1 MIPVTIERRFI
12 PPKTLVFGIV
22 IGQTKLAR
30 PVGSALNPKMIVA
43 VFCQFAIATRT
54 LQNPLPQSDTRRHT
68 MRPHLLHRHKFE
80 GIYILPRAHQLSFQ
94 WQQTPQQ
101 HNRQDCFETKKPIKN
116 EFHRCKPN
124 PHRHQFPFDL
134 SNECVLTCYF

>member
-1 MIPVTIERRFI
+1 MISVAIERRFI

-68 MRPHLLHRHKFE
+68 MRPHLLPRHKFE

-94 WQQTPQQ
+94 WQQTPQ
-101 HNRQDCFETKKPIKN
+101 
-116 EFHRCKPN
+116 
-124 PHRHQFPFDL
+124 
-134 SNECVLTCYF
+134 